1 MRKITV
7 KDDQGNVI
15 EANFVLAFLCEE
27 TNKTYVAIDYQKQI
41 FERNSNYNN
50 LDILEVVKEARN
62 GLVLSDIP
70 DEEWPVVKKA
80 LQFKIFANIKDIDSK
95 NVFGNN

>member
-1 MRKITV
+1 MRKIIV
-7 KDDQGNVI
+7 KDDLGNVI
-15 EANFVLAFLCEE
+15 EANFVLAFICEE

-41 FERNSNYNN
+41 FEPNSNYNN

-62 GLVLSDIP
+62 GLVLSDIS
-70 DEEWPVVKKA
+70 DEEWPIVKKA
-80 LQFKIFANIKDIDSK
+80 LQFKIFANIKDINSN